1 MKTIDRYVYH
11 PAWEPNPHP
20 YASAGENIVGLGYI
34 MENPIVR
41 GLLPNEGLST
51 GYIGYKAPPPI
62 HPVCPAW
69 GCSPP
74 PQPVRDCPPGAM
86 CMPAWPVHWNPYP
99 GPTNLVP
106 QPPPPTGP
114 ISLTTQGQNP
124 PVSPAPAPT
133 VAVPTSQTAP
143 QLTQPGTTLDSSGAS
158 ITTASGI
165 GSWLGESTLITG
177 IPNWGIAAAGVFAAM
192 MLFGKGGRR

>member
-41 GLLPNEGLST
+41 GLLPNR
-51 GYIGYKAPPPI
+51 IAPPPPPY
-62 HPVCPAW
+62 HPACPAW
-69 GCSPP
+69 GCSGP
-74 PQPVRDCPPGAM
+74 PQPVTDCPPNAM
-86 CMPAWPVHWNPYP
+86 CMPARPVQWNPYP

-165 GSWLGESTLITG
+165 GSWLGESTLING